1 MVFDTS
7 LSKSGRGLDRNSVTL
22 WCRSVPVVDFGFMYF
37 TVIMNR
43 ILSRRF
49 LRLSRIPGLQLHTT
63 GVWMA
68 ASVEDFNQAKVQLG
82 TLKKDPGNEV
92 KLKIYALFKQATQGP
107 CNTPKPGMLDFVNKV
122 KWDAWKS
129 LGALAQE
136 DARQQY
142 VDLVSSL
149 VSAEGPPVTA
159 AASPT
164 GSEKAFQTL
173 LVTTEDGITTI
184 RLNRPQKKNA
194 ITVEMYNEL
203 MEALDLAGK
212 NDSVITVFTGSGDF
226 YCSGNDLNNFTK
238 IPEGGVEKMAK
249 DAGELLR
256 QAPSRRY
263 VKAYIDFPKPLIAV
277 INGPAVGISVTILGL
292 FDVVY
297 ATESATFHTPF
308 SNLGQSPEG
317 CSSYTFPKTMG
328 AAKASEILLFNKKL
342 TATQA
347 CELGLVTEVFP
358 DSSFQSEVWTRLKAY
373 AKLPPNSL
381 ALSKQ
386 LIRQVEKDKLHA
398 VNDAEVDRLIER
410 WLSDECM
417 QAVMNFFQGKAKL

>member
-1 MVFDTS
+1 
-7 LSKSGRGLDRNSVTL
+7 
-22 WCRSVPVVDFGFMYF
+22 
-37 TVIMNR
+37 MNR
-43 ILSRRF
+43 ILSLRF
-49 LRLSRIPGLQLHTT
+49 LRFPRIPRVQLHTT
-63 GVWMA
+63 AALMA
-68 ASVEDFNQAKVQLG
+68 VSVEDFNQAKVQLG
-82 TLKKDPGNEV
+82 TLKNDPGNEV

-107 CNTPKPGMLDFVNKV
+107 CNTPKPGMLDFVNKA

-129 LGALAQE
+129 LGPLPQD

-142 VDLVSSL
+142 VNLISSL
-149 VSAEGPPVTA
+149 VAAEGPAVA

-173 LVTTEDGITTI
+173 QVTTEDGITTI

-212 NDSVITVFTGSGDF
+212 NDSVITVLTGSGDY

-249 DAGELLR
+249 DSGELL
-256 QAPSRRY
+256 RRY
-263 VKAYIDFPKPLIAV
+263 VKAYIDFPKPLVAV
-277 INGPAVGISVTILGL
+277 VNGPAVGVSVTVLGL
-292 FDVVY
+292 FDIVY
-297 ATESATFHTPF
+297 AAECATFHTPF

-317 CSSYTFPKTMG
+317 CSSYTFPKMMG
-328 AAKASEILLFNKKL
+328 AAKASEMLLFNKKL

-373 AKLPPNSL
+373 SKLPPNSL

-386 LIRQVEKDKLHA
+386 LMRQVEKDKLHA
-398 VNDAEVDRLIER
+398 VNDAEVERLVER

-417 QAVMNFFQGKAKL
+417 QAIMSFFQGKAKL